1 MEESFRNLNKEMK
14 GVDATF
20 EEVYGEVQ
28 PLTTAL
34 GEAEDRLY
42 QLALAGD
49 TTSKE
54 YQELL
59 DKVARYRKVQIQTDQ
74 VVDAAATTLS
84 QKMGNALNGAASG
97 FAAVQGAIGLFGVES
112 EAVEETLLRVNSAM
126 ALAQGI
132 EGVQEF
138 SRSFGLASKATKA
151 FALAQKGLNLI
162 LAGNPLAILVTIVV
176 SLIGYFAVFTDAI
189 DVVIDSLK
197 GVSDWLGIT
206 DSEAEEAAE
215 KREQEAEVQ
224 RRLQEAEQKRAERLH
239 NTKMNDLDNEIA
251 LARAQGKDTTALQ
264 KKKINELIKIK
275 KAKLSELAVDEA
287 LLENAKQR
295 L

>member
-1 MEESFRNLNKEMK
+1 MAEDYNLNFSVNAKGVDNSEEQFLALGKSIDKARQELDKMRDANEQGSVAFQQQKQELEQMEESFRNLNKEMK

-162 LAGNPLAILVTIVV
+162 LAGNPLAILVTIIV
-176 SLIGYFAVFTDAI
+176 SLIGYFAVFTHR
-189 DVVIDSLK
+189 S
-197 GVSDWLGIT
+197 
-206 DSEAEEAAE
+206 
-215 KREQEAEVQ
+215 
-224 RRLQEAEQKRAERLH
+224 
-239 NTKMNDLDNEIA
+239 
-251 LARAQGKDTTALQ
+251 
-264 KKKINELIKIK
+264 
-275 KAKLSELAVDEA
+275 
-287 LLENAKQR
+287 
-295 L
+295 